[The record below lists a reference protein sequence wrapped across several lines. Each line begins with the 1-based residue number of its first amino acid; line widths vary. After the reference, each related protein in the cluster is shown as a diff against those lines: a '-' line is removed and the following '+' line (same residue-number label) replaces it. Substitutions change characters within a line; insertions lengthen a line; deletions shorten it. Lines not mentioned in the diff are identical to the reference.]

1 MLRQSTKALGGY
13 MLKKSAAVAALAAA
27 CVLIA
32 PPGRPAD
39 AQPGAPA
46 AAAPQP
52 DYHPSLGDLMTMAVQ
67 PRHTKLGI
75 AGRER
80 NWAYVTYESSELR
93 NAFNRIARTTPVYR
107 KNQLSDLFASQMIP
121 ALDDLDAAIKAKNAA
136 KFDAA
141 YGRITESCN
150 TCHSTLDHAFVVIRA
165 PQASPY
171 TDQDLRAH

>member
-1 MLRQSTKALGGY
+1 MGKRLTGIAILAGFW
-13 MLKKSAAVAALAAA
+13 ACAAA
-27 CVLIA
+27 PA
-32 PPGRPAD
+32 PAAETPPPA
-39 AQPGAPA
+39 A

-67 PRHTKLGI
+67 PRHIKLGI

-93 NAFNRIARTTPVYR
+93 NAFNRIAHTTPVYR
-107 KNQLSDLFASQMIP
+107 KNSLSDLFASQMIP
-121 ALDDLDAAIKAKNAA
+121 ALDDLDAAIKAKNPA

-141 YGRITESCN
+141 YRAITESCN

-165 PQASPY
+165 PLTSPY
-171 TDQDLRAH
+171 TDQDLRPH